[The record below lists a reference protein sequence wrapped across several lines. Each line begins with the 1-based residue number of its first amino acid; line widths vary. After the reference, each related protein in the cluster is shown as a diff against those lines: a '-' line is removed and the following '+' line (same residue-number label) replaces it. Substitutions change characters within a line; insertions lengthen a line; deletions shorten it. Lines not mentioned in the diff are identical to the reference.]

1 MRATMVLG
9 VKVLADR
16 AAAVMVRWLFGFPSP
31 HSRSEWR
38 GGVRGGGLYRPNSQ
52 NTTDTA
58 TLISTHVTIG
68 K

>member
-1 MRATMVLG
+1 
-9 VKVLADR
+9 
-16 AAAVMVRWLFGFPSP
+16 MVRWLFGFPSP

-52 NTTDTA
+52 KTIKTA